1 MAEHNPLTPRQQ
13 EIYEF
18 ITRKIES
25 RGFPPTI
32 RDIGTAFEIR
42 SPNGVMCHLK
52 ALEKKGFI
60 TRQGKSA
67 RAIQLNH
74 RPSSPTV
81 IPFKGLVAAGQPMAS
96 VEQDESIDLQDMF
109 PRGDRFALQVKGQSM
124 IENHIQD
131 KDYVIIKNQQS
142 AQNGD
147 RVVAMI
153 DGEVTLKIFQKKR
166 DQIHLIPANGEMEPI
181 VVDPSKDVRIL
192 GVLAGV
198 IRLCK

>member
-1 MAEHNPLTPRQQ
+1 MSDHNQLTPRQQ

-18 ITRKIES
+18 ISRKIDT
-25 RGFPPTI
+25 RGYPPTI
-32 RDIGTAFEIR
+32 RDIGNAFEIK

-74 RPSSPTV
+74 RPVSATV
-81 IPFKGLVAAGQPMAS
+81 IPFKGLVAAGSPLPA
-96 VEQDESIDLQDMF
+96 VELDENLDLQDMF
-109 PRGDRFALQVKGQSM
+109 PGSDRFALQVKGQSM
-124 IENHIQD
+124 IDNHIQD
-131 KDYVIIKNQQS
+131 KDFVIIKNRSS

-153 DGEVTLKIFQKKR
+153 DGEVTLKIFQKKK
-166 DQIHLIPANGEMEPI
+166 DQIHLVPANGAMEPI
-181 VVDPSKDVRIL
+181 VVDASKDIRIV

-198 IRLCK
+198 IRLC

>member
-1 MAEHNPLTPRQQ
+1 MDMTSLTRRQR
-13 EIYEF
+13 EIFDF
-18 ITRKIES
+18 INRKIET
-25 RGFPPTI
+25 RGVPPTI
-32 RDIGTAFEIR
+32 RDIGNAFEIK

-74 RPSSPTV
+74 RPVSPTV
-81 IPFKGLVAAGQPMAS
+81 IPFKGLVAAGSPIPAA
-96 VEQDESIDLQDMF
+96 ELDENLDLQELF
-109 PRGDRFALQVKGQSM
+109 PGSDRFALQVKGQSM

-131 KDYVIIKNQQS
+131 RDFVIIKNRPS

-153 DGEVTLKIFQKKR
+153 DGEVTLKIFQKKK
-166 DQIHLIPANGEMEPI
+166 DQI
-181 VVDPSKDVRIL
+181 
-192 GVLAGV
+192 
-198 IRLCK
+198 